1 MAKIIDGKAVSA
13 SVKEAVAKEAAALKE
28 KGILVGLAVVIVGND
43 PASRVYVNNKK
54 KACAACGI
62 ESYEYALP
70 EETTEEELLALVEKL
85 NDDPAVNGILVQL
98 PLPRQIDEHRII
110 EAISPTKDVD
120 AFHAVNV
127 GKIMI
132 GDFDFLPCT
141 PSGCMDLID
150 STGVPVEGKRCV
162 VIGRSNIVGKP
173 MAMLLLHRNGTVT
186 ICHSKTKNLK
196 EICRE
201 ADILVA
207 AVGRPNFVTAD
218 MVKEGA
224 VVIDVGMNRLENGKL
239 CGDVDFEGV
248 SKVAGWITPVPGG
261 VGPMTIATLMRNTLT
276 AAKLQNGM
284 D

>member
-62 ESYEYALP
+62 ESYEYALS

-85 NDDPAVNGILVQL
+85 NGDPAVNGILVQL

-110 EAISPTKDVD
+110 EAISPKKDVD